1 MKTIKGNKT
10 KSIWF
15 LNSNLI
21 PWKVGMLHC
30 FLCCMEIDIWKQLI
44 YYNHTHI
51 CLKVFS
57 EYTFI
62 VLFYH
67 IIICFI
73 IAISIVVHVLWYF
86 LVKWFIIY
94 SGEQGLTANE
104 HQVNGAKRMKR
115 IQLENQEHGL
125 GRRQE
130 NKMCGPRQTETRY
143 VFNVTC
149 HTHKNSFRNIILL
162 QLQFFSTSSFF
173 FTISSMLWTQSVN
186 CEHEIVNCEIRN
198 TAPNANCLLYPLSS
212 MIRLL

>member
-1 MKTIKGNKT
+1 
-10 KSIWF
+10 
-15 LNSNLI
+15 
-21 PWKVGMLHC
+21 MLHC
-30 FLCCMEIDIWKQLI
+30 FLFCMEITIWKQRI

-73 IAISIVVHVLWYF
+73 IVISIVVHVLWYF

-94 SGEQGLTANE
+94 SEEQGLTANE
-104 HQVNGAKRMKR
+104 YQVNVDKRMKH
-115 IQLENQEHGL
+115 IPLENQWHGL
-125 GRRQE
+125 GRGQE

-149 HTHKNSFRNIILL
+149 HTQKNSFRNIILL
-162 QLQFFSTSSFF
+162 QLQFFSTSSFSF
-173 FTISSMLWTQSVN
+173 YYIIDFINSKCELWTRNCKLWNKKYRTECKSV
-186 CEHEIVNCEIRN
+186 CCTRC
-198 TAPNANCLLYPLSS
+198 P
-212 MIRLL
+212 RW